1 MFWLYYAG
9 ACAGAIFYLTLAERV
24 RHDPE
29 ADRLM
34 KSTRATFQIAHAIL
48 SFLVLVAAF
57 SLVAPPFLVMPQC
70 WLALTLVIAAF
81 ALSRVAAEAIIPRMR
96 VDLTAFYIGAGPQ
109 IAILVLA
116 VGLLVWR
123 TTAVTNG

>member
-1 MFWLYYAG
+1 
-9 ACAGAIFYLTLAERV
+9 
-24 RHDPE
+24 
-29 ADRLM
+29 M

-57 SLVAPPFLVMPQC
+57 SLVAPPFLVMPQW